1 MADVQKYQSDPKK
14 VVENGPGTAAGT
26 YTRLE
31 SRREPFLRRA
41 RQCSELT
48 LPYLIPP
55 EGWDGTQDLYTPF
68 QGLGARG
75 VNNLASKML
84 LALFPPNT
92 PCFRMQ
98 MSPEAEQTSKKRS
111 PEAKTK
117 IEEGFADYERAVT
130 RDLENSGLRNPIFE
144 GLKHKIVG
152 GNVMLYQ
159 PDEKDSKDGYKVYP
173 LTRYVTRRDPMG
185 NHVESVVMEEV
196 SPAALPPDFYAKVK
210 AKLGDKVGEEKTCK
224 IYTHIRLVDNMW
236 EVNQEVYGSVVP
248 DSEGSFPKDECPWLP
263 LRFITID
270 GEDYGRGYVEEYLG
284 DLKSLEGLSQS
295 IVEGSAAA
303 AKILGFVDPSG
314 TTRLKDVKKAHNGDF
329 VQGKA
334 GDVTFLQLEKFHD
347 LRVARDTADGI
358 ERRLSFAFLLNQS
371 VQRQGERVT
380 AEEIRYLAQELEDAL
395 GGIYSLEAKELQL
408 PIIKLRIKKLEAK
421 KVLPELP
428 EKAANPVI
436 VTGLEALGRG
446 HDAQKLDRFI
456 SRLTNSI
463 GPELVGMWLNVPD
476 FIGRAA
482 LAEGLDKTGLINTPE
497 QVAQVQQQR
506 QMAEMV
512 NKLGPE
518 AMKQFGVMQGG
529 QNSKQG
535 GPVADAMAQVT
546 GGQQ

>member
-1 MADVQKYQSDPKK
+1 MANVEKYQADPKK
-14 VVENGPGTAAGT
+14 VEENGPGTAAAV
-26 YTRLE
+26 YASLE

-41 RQCSELT
+41 RQCAELT
-48 LPYLIPP
+48 IPYLIPP
-55 EGWDGTQDLYTPF
+55 EGWDGTSDLYTPF

-75 VNNLASKML
+75 VNNLASKLL

-98 MSPEAEQTSKKRS
+98 MSPAAEQQSKKRS
-111 PEAKTK
+111 PEQKTK

-130 RDLENSGLRNPIFE
+130 RDLENTGLRNPIFE

-159 PDEKDSKDGYKVYP
+159 PDEKEKQEGYKVYP
-173 LTRYVTRRDPMG
+173 LSRYVTRRDPMG

-196 SPAALPPDFYAKVK
+196 SPASLPADFYSKVK
-210 AKLGDKVGEEKTCK
+210 SKLGDKAGKEKTCK
-224 IYTHIRLVDNMW
+224 IYTHIKLNDGMW
-236 EVNQEVYGSVVP
+236 EVYQEVHGERVP
-248 DSEGSFPKDECPWLP
+248 GSEGKYPKDECPWLP
-263 LRFITID
+263 LRFHAID

-303 AKILGFVDPSG
+303 AKVLGFVDPAG
-314 TTRLKDVKKAHNGDF
+314 TTRLKDVKKAQNGDF

-334 GDVTFLQLEKFHD
+334 SDISFLQLEKFHD
-347 LRVARDTADGI
+347 LRIARETADGI

-380 AEEIRYLAQELEDAL
+380 AEEIRFLAQELEDAL
-395 GGIYSLEAKELQL
+395 GGIYSLMAKELQL
-408 PIIKLRIKKLEAK
+408 PVVKQRINKLTKA
-421 KVLPELP
+421 KVLPDLP

-456 SRLTNSI
+456 TRLTNTL

-482 LAEGLDKTGLINTPE
+482 MAEGIDKTGLINSPE
-497 QVAQVQQQR
+497 QVAQSQQQR
-506 QMAEMV
+506 QMAEMI

-518 AMKQFGVMQGG
+518 AMRQFGNMNQNG
-529 QNSKQG
+529 QQS
-535 GPVADAMAQVT
+535 GPVADAMAAAT
-546 GGQQ
+546 GGAQ

>member
-1 MADVQKYQSDPKK
+1 MADVQKYQADPKK
-14 VVENGPGTAAGT
+14 VVENGPGTAAAI
-26 YTRLE
+26 YANLE
-31 SRREPFLRRA
+31 MRREPFLRRA
-41 RQCSELT
+41 RQCAELT
-48 LPYLIPP
+48 IPYLIPP
-55 EGWDGTQDLYTPF
+55 EGWDGMQDLYTPF

-75 VNNLASKML
+75 VNNLASKLL

-92 PCFRMQ
+92 PAFRMK
-98 MSPEAEQTSKKRS
+98 MSPKAEQESKQRS

-117 IEEGFADYERAVT
+117 IEEGFAEYERTVT
-130 RDLENSGLRNPIFE
+130 QDLENKGLRNPIFE

-159 PDEKDSKDGYKVYP
+159 ADEKDNQEGYKVYP
-173 LTRYVTRRDPMG
+173 LSRYVTRRDPMG

-196 SPAALPPDFYAKVK
+196 SPASLPTDFYSQVK
-210 AKLGDKVGEEKTCK
+210 SKLGDKAGEEKTCK
-224 IYTHIRLVDNMW
+224 IYTHIKLSEGMW
-236 EVNQEVYGSVVP
+236 EVYQEVHGEKVP
-248 DSEGSFPKDECPWLP
+248 GTEGKFPKGECPWIP
-263 LRFITID
+263 LRFHAID

-303 AKILGFVDPSG
+303 AKVLCFVSPTG
-314 TTRLKDVKKAHNGDF
+314 TTRLKDVKKAQNGDF
-329 VQGKA
+329 VQGNA
-334 GDVTFLQLEKFHD
+334 SDISFLQLDKFHE
-347 LRVARDTADGI
+347 LRIARETADGI

-380 AEEIRYLAQELEDAL
+380 AEEIRFLAQELEDAL
-395 GGIYSLEAKELQL
+395 GGIYSLMAKELQL
-408 PIIKLRIKKLEAK
+408 PIIKLRINKLTK
-421 KVLPELP
+421 TKVLPDLP

-456 SRLTNSI
+456 TRLTNTL

-482 LAEGLDKTGLINTPE
+482 MAEGIDKTGLINDPE
-497 QVAQVQQQR
+497 RVAQAQQQR
-506 QMAEMV
+506 QMADMI

-518 AMKQFGVMQGG
+518 AMKQFGQMN
-529 QNSKQG
+529 QNPQQG
-535 GPVADAMAQVT
+535 GPVADAMAAAA
-546 GGQQ
+546 GGAQ